1 MFDRWRRR
9 PLRLQLSGQVV
20 SFESVSGFEFALAS
34 RTEVPSTK
42 VAELVRLEP
51 EALEREAGSIRE
63 VQRQFVEVLSV
74 ALDAPGVI
82 GSALGEMDA
91 KLFSQDHRWREI
103 MAALKHQEREF
114 EEFKRVALVKYLQYL
129 GSRQDVLQSIYGYKN
144 AEPGHPGP
152 DAEARSAALRET
164 VIFQLGAHPPGRA
177 ASRYARLPRGE
188 TVTARLDAAGELEV
202 LLSRHAIAI
211 VHGERPYLRDE
222 NGREYPLEPGRNVVG
237 RQPACDVVVDAGLR
251 DVSRQHVT
259 VVLRGPGLVELTDF
273 SSHGTFVPARAL
285 VFPEP

>member
-9 PLRLQLSGQVV
+9 PLRLQLGAQVV

-42 VAELVRLEP
+42 VADLVRLEP
-51 EALEREAGSIRE
+51 EALEREAASIRE
-63 VQRQFVEVLSV
+63 VQREFVGVLSA
-74 ALDAPGVI
+74 ALDTPGVI
-82 GSALGEMDA
+82 GSALGEMDP

-103 MAALKHQEREF
+103 IAALRHQERDF

-129 GSRQDVLQSIYGYKN
+129 GSRQDVLQSIYSYKH
-144 AEPGHPGP
+144 AGLQHARSET
-152 DAEARSAALRET
+152 DAKSAALRET
-164 VIFQLGAHPPGRA
+164 VIFQLGGHPPGRP

-202 LLSRHAIAI
+202 LLSRHAVAI
-211 VHGERPYLRDE
+211 VDGARPHLRDE

-237 RQPACDVVVDAGLR
+237 RQPECDVVVDAGLR

-273 SSHGTFVPARAL
+273 SSHGTFVPAQAL
-285 VFPEP
+285 VFPDS